1 MFYTRTRVP
10 VKPEARLPIHPA
22 MNDVEIGKL
31 ARAVAHDFN
40 NVLTAISGYTEL
52 LAASFDAADPRVGD
66 VDQIRKA
73 ADHAASL
80 TRQLLAATAP
90 DRPAAA

>member
-1 MFYTRTRVP
+1 V
-10 VKPEARLPIHPA
+10 
-22 MNDVEIGKL
+22 NDVEIGRL
-31 ARAVAHDFN
+31 ARTVAHDFN
-40 NVLTAISGYTEL
+40 NVLTTISGYTEL
-52 LAASFDAADPRVGD
+52 LAASFADDDPRTGD

-73 ADHAASL
+73 ADHAATL